1 MKVRFCPESIYDN
14 FSMLSRY
21 PRYIE
26 REMEFLPPKDID
38 IYDLSLA
45 GKDSFIGLLQNYDY
59 DTLIEMATYRN
70 FEDFGYSNEQCKEMT
85 SMTKEKFIEDLWDNA
100 FGYRWRVKE
109 MFYDI
114 SENVYYCIVALN
126 L

>member
-1 MKVRFCPESIYDN
+1 
-14 FSMLSRY
+14 
-21 PRYIE
+21 
-26 REMEFLPPKDID
+26 MEFLPPKDID

-45 GKDSFIGLLQNYDY
+45 GEDSFIGLLQNYDY
-59 DTLIEMATYRN
+59 DTLIEMATYRD
-70 FEDFGYSNEQCKEMT
+70 FEDFGYSHEQCKEMT